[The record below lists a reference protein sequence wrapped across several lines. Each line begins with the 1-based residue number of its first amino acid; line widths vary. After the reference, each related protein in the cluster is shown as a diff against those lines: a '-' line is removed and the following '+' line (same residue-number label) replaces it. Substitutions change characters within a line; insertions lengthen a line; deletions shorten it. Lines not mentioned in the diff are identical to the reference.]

1 MLQWKTGNAWQSPA
15 CSPPGANAPAE
26 LREYWT
32 KVHQIF
38 IRRRRVGSS
47 AVLRRAVMSCPLWNA
62 SAQNKGGVFVI
73 FRWLA
78 TEIGY
83 HSNVPWG
90 IVQKGGI
97 EGRIDQAH
105 PHVYLSWKYGEDRSR
120 TFWDNWSP
128 RGPLKKES
136 NIGNLYSPAGQA
148 GRAKQFSYWELWPLL
163 TTDRKLQL
171 IWMALIRLSRLVH
184 LHWPLMTQNSLYSL
198 VDFLIPT
205 WATPA

>member
-62 SAQNKGGVFVI
+62 SAQNKGGVYVI

-128 RGPLKKES
+128 RGPLKRKKVTS
-136 NIGNLYSPAGQA
+136 THLVALRHA
-148 GRAKQFSYWELWPLL
+148 TGRPGRLNNYYHHHRHHHHHRALSTE
-163 TTDRKLQL
+163 RK
-171 IWMALIRLSRLVH
+171 R
-184 LHWPLMTQNSLYSL
+184 
-198 VDFLIPT
+198 
-205 WATPA
+205 